1 MSKPAY
7 KGVVKGRTV
16 VLEKV
21 ADLPDGAEVL
31 VTPLEAERG
40 SPQAILAAMD
50 APPHVKPGDV
60 DELMRLID
68 RHGGF
73 SYAGGKAVHYAR
85 AAKAL
90 LVPFRCSPSRDA
102 LQSAADY
109 VVERNF

>member
-1 MSKPAY
+1 MCAVKEASALSKPAY

-31 VTPLEAERG
+31 VTPLKAENG

-60 DELMRLID
+60 DELMRLIEK
-68 RHGGF
+68 
-73 SYAGGKAVHYAR
+73 GKRPIRYG
-85 AAKAL
+85 
-90 LVPFRCSPSRDA
+90 SPLTRK
-102 LQSAADY
+102 
-109 VVERNF
+109 RRP

>member
-31 VTPLEAERG
+31 VTPLKAENG

-60 DELMRLID
+60 DELMRL
-68 RHGGF
+68 
-73 SYAGGKAVHYAR
+73 KASNQIR
-85 AAKAL
+85 KSTDSKA
-90 LVPFRCSPSRDA
+90 
-102 LQSAADY
+102 SAIAWRPTY
-109 VVERNF
+109 STQRSSAFW